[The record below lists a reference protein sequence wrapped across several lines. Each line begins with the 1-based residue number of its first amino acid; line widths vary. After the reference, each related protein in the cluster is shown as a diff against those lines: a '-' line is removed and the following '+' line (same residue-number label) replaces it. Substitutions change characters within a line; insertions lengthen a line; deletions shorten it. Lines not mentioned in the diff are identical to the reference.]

1 MPYFCLILC
10 LNPVSMPGNYGWG
23 AAAMDSD
30 MLTKPAKRP
39 VSARVVR
46 KFSDFRSEE
55 EGGVTIFVVLL
66 FVLMILFGG
75 IAVDVM
81 RYEWRRVTLQETMD
95 RAMLAAANLVLPP
108 DQTPQTVAQ
117 DWFDVAG
124 LGNQLTVDYSAPVLE
139 GESTNSSRRVV
150 GTARVRSY
158 NHFMQLMDIP
168 WFEGPVASGAQQ
180 GVSKIEVILVLD
192 VTGSMGEA
200 SGGTTKIA
208 ALRTAARNFVNIL
221 KFNRDAGGNY
231 TIPKDP
237 NNLISIGMVP
247 YSSNVNIPTAL
258 RNQFAFSN
266 LANWAVSPVPAA
278 GTGVPNINCFEFP
291 VSTWSETEMSR
302 TTSYPLAAVAD
313 TYRPGSTP
321 NPTVVTNTAGGRV
334 ALSFR
339 SPLNT
344 GTGTTG
350 SVPNMAGNDV
360 ICNHGDNPSTGT
372 NETTGNMVLLP
383 TTVPSTVTNQIALL
397 QPRGRTSIAVGMR
410 WGTLLMDESARP
422 IYSALR
428 GGEAAMAGRPTA
440 NNDGETRK
448 IIVLMTDGDH
458 VASDHIRDA
467 YKTGLSPIWRGA
479 DGNFAIRYTTGG
491 SALTGGTRPFM
502 PTSTNTCSGWP
513 MTANREFFVPHLKA
527 NSLAPRNRASDPEG
541 VSSGGTAVTGACDP
555 RAWLAPDANGRPAW
569 TGSGVPRQLDW
580 SEVWRFVRVDWVVQQ
595 LYMRSG
601 VQGTSS
607 YNTVRDLFVAPYL
620 QNDAYMDGLLNTNC
634 TAAKTAG
641 FEVFGIVLGNAGTVN
656 EGPVQ
661 NCASPGTGYYYRAYS
676 GDELNS
682 AFEQIAVLV
691 SPLKL
696 TQ

>member
-1 MPYFCLILC
+1 
-10 LNPVSMPGNYGWG
+10 
-23 AAAMDSD
+23 

-39 VSARVVR
+39 VSPLVVR

-55 EGGVTIFVVLL
+55 EGGVTIFVVML
-66 FVLMILFGG
+66 FVMMILFGG

-95 RAMLAAANLVLPP
+95 RAMLAAANLVIPP
-108 DQTPQTVAQ
+108 NQTPQSVAQ
-117 DWFDVAG
+117 SWFDVAG
-124 LGNQLTVDYSAPVLE
+124 LGDELTVDYSAPTIT
-139 GESTNSSRRVV
+139 GEATSSSRRVV

-158 NHFMQLMDIP
+158 NHFMHLMDYP
-168 WFEGPVASGAQQ
+168 YFEGPVASGAQQ

-192 VTGSMGEA
+192 ITGSMGES
-200 SGGTTKIA
+200 SGTTTKIA
-208 ALRTAARNFVNIL
+208 ALRTAATNFVNIL
-221 KFNRDAGGNY
+221 KFSRDAGGNY

-247 YSSNVNIPTAL
+247 YSSNVNMPATL
-258 RNQFAFSN
+258 RDQFTYSN
-266 LANWAVSPVPAA
+266 IANWWQQPP
-278 GTGVPNINCFEFP
+278 GVPNINCFEFP
-291 VSTWSETEMSR
+291 VSSWTQTAMSR
-302 TTSYPLAAVAD
+302 TTAYPLAAVAD
-313 TYRPGSTP
+313 TYRPGTIP
-321 NPTVVTNTAGGRV
+321 NPTVQTSTTGGRV
-334 ALSFR
+334 VLSFR
-339 SPLNT
+339 SPTAT

-360 ICNHGDNPSTGT
+360 ICNHGDNPSTAA

-383 TTVPSTVTNQIALL
+383 TTVPSTVTSQIALL

-410 WGTLLMDESARP
+410 WGTLLMDETARP
-422 IYSALR
+422 IYDALR
-428 GGEAAMAGRPTA
+428 SGVPGMEGRPVA
-440 NNDGETRK
+440 NNDAETRK

-479 DGNFAIRYTTGG
+479 DGNFAIRFTAGG
-491 SALTGGTRPFM
+491 PALTGGTRPYM
-502 PTSTNTCSGWP
+502 PTATNTCSGWP
-513 MTANREFFVPHLKA
+513 IATNREYFIPHRKA
-527 NSLAPRNRASDPEG
+527 NAVAQRVGTQAEG
-541 VSSGGTAVTGACDP
+541 AGTGQSITGACDP
-555 RAWLAPDANGRPAW
+555 LAWQATPAW
-569 TGSGVPRQLDW
+569 TGSGTVRQLDW

-601 VQGTSS
+601 VSGTSS
-607 YNTVRDLFVAPYL
+607 YTTVRNTFVAPYL
-620 QNDAYMDGLLNTNC
+620 TDDAYMDNLLNQNC

-641 FEVFGIVLGNAGTVN
+641 FEVFGIILGDAVV
-656 EGPVQ
+656 EAPVQ
-661 NCASPGTGYYYRAYS
+661 NCASPGTGYYYKVTS
-676 GDELNS
+676 GDALNA

>member
-10 LNPVSMPGNYGWG
+10 LNPMSMLGNYGWG

-30 MLTKPAKRP
+30 MLIKPAKRP

-55 EGGVTIFVVLL
+55 DGGVTIFVVML
-66 FVLMILFGG
+66 FVLMIMFGG

-108 DQTPQTVAQ
+108 NQTPVSVAQ
-117 DWFDVAG
+117 NWFDVAG
-124 LGNQLTVDYSAPVLE
+124 LGDELTVDYSAPTLQ
-139 GESTNSSRRVV
+139 GEATSSSRTIV

-158 NHFMQLMDIP
+158 NHFMHLLDIP
-168 WFEGPVASGAQQ
+168 YFEGPVASGAQQ

-192 VTGSMGEA
+192 VTGSMSEP
-200 SGGTTKIA
+200 SGTTTKIA

-221 KFNRDAGGNY
+221 KFNRDASGNY

-247 YSSNVNIPTAL
+247 YASNVNIPRNL
-258 RNQFAFSN
+258 RDQFAFSH
-266 LANWAVSPVPAA
+266 LANWAVAPVPAA

-291 VSTWSETEMSR
+291 VSSWNQTGMSR
-302 TTSYPLAAVAD
+302 TTPFPMAAVAD
-313 TYRPGSTP
+313 TYQPNSPP
-321 NPTVVTNTAGGRV
+321 NPTVTTSSSGGRV
-334 ALSFR
+334 VLSFR

-360 ICNHGDNPSTGT
+360 ICNHGDDRSTST
-372 NETTGNMVLLP
+372 NETTGNMVLMP
-383 TTVPSTVTNQIALL
+383 TTVASTVTNQIALL
-397 QPRGRTSIAVGMR
+397 RPRGRTSIAVGMR
-410 WGTLLMDESARP
+410 WGTLLMDETARP

-428 GGEAAMAGRPTA
+428 SGEAAMAGRPTD
-440 NNDGETRK
+440 NNDPETRK

-458 VASDHIRDA
+458 VASDHIPDV

-479 DGNFAIRYTTGG
+479 DGNFAIRYTSGG

-502 PTSTNTCSGWP
+502 PTTTNTCSGWP
-513 MTANREFFVPHLKA
+513 MTSNREFFIPHLKA
-527 NSLAPRNRASDPEG
+527 DSLAPRNRASDPEG
-541 VSSGGTAVTGACDP
+541 QSSRGTAVRGACDP
-555 RAWLAPDANGRPAW
+555 RAWQATPTW
-569 TGSGVPRQLDW
+569 TGSGTARQLDW
-580 SEVWRFVRVDWVVQQ
+580 SEVWRFVRLDWVVQQ

-601 VQGTSS
+601 VQGTSN
-607 YNTVRDLFVAPYL
+607 YTTVRNEFVDPYL
-620 QNDAYMDGLLNTNC
+620 VNDTYMDALLNTNC
-634 TAAKTAG
+634 TAAKNAG
-641 FEVFGIVLGNAGTVN
+641 FEVFGIILGDSVI
-656 EGPVQ
+656 EDPIR
-661 NCASPGTGYYYRAYS
+661 NCASPGTGYYYRAFN
-676 GDELNS
+676 GAELNA

-691 SPLKL
+691 SPLRL

>member
-1 MPYFCLILC
+1 
-10 LNPVSMPGNYGWG
+10 
-23 AAAMDSD
+23 

-124 LGNQLTVDYSAPVLE
+124 LGNQLTVDYTAPVLE
-139 GESTNSSRRVV
+139 GESTNSSRRIV

-247 YSSNVNIPTAL
+247 YASNVNIPRAL
-258 RNQFAFSN
+258 RDQFAFSH
-266 LANWAVSPVPAA
+266 LANWFGAPA
-278 GTGVPNINCFEFP
+278 GQGVPNINCFEFP
-291 VSTWSETEMSR
+291 ESSWTETGMSR
-302 TTSYPLAAVAD
+302 TTSYPMAAVAD
-313 TYRPGSTP
+313 TYHP
-321 NPTVVTNTAGGRV
+321 NRNSPPSPTVTTSSTGGRV
-334 ALSFR
+334 VLNFR
-339 SPLNT
+339 SPLAT
-344 GTGTTG
+344 STSSSG
-350 SVPNMAGNDV
+350 SVPNMRGNDV
-360 ICNHGDNPSTGT
+360 ICNHGDNTSTT
-372 NETTGNMVLLP
+372 VDETTGNMVLLP
-383 TTVPSTVTNQIALL
+383 TTVPSTVTSQIALL

-410 WGTLLMDESARP
+410 WGTLLMDETARP
-422 IYSALR
+422 VYSALR
-428 GGEAAMAGRPTA
+428 GGVAGMAGRPVN
-440 NNDGETRK
+440 NNDTETRK

-458 VASDHIRDA
+458 VASDHIRDE

-479 DGNFAIRYTTGG
+479 DGNFAIRYTNGG
-491 SALTGGTRPFM
+491 PALTGGTRPFM
-502 PTSTNTCSGWP
+502 PTTTNTCSRWP
-513 MTANREFFVPHLKA
+513 VAATREYFIPHLKA
-527 NSLAPRNRASDPEG
+527 NSLAPRNR
-541 VSSGGTAVTGACDP
+541 
-555 RAWLAPDANGRPAW
+555 
-569 TGSGVPRQLDW
+569 
-580 SEVWRFVRVDWVVQQ
+580 
-595 LYMRSG
+595 
-601 VQGTSS
+601 
-607 YNTVRDLFVAPYL
+607 
-620 QNDAYMDGLLNTNC
+620 
-634 TAAKTAG
+634 
-641 FEVFGIVLGNAGTVN
+641 
-656 EGPVQ
+656 
-661 NCASPGTGYYYRAYS
+661 
-676 GDELNS
+676 
-682 AFEQIAVLV
+682 
-691 SPLKL
+691 
-696 TQ
+696 